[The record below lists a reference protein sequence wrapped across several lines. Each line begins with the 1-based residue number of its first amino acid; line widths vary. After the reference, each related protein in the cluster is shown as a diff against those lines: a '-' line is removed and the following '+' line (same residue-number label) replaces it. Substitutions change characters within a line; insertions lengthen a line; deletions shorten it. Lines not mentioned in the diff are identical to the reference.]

1 MFEAQQAHYFG
12 LPPNTSLASVTS
24 TPAELAG
31 LSHRIGVLREGAD
44 ADVVLWDSHPLQLGA
59 TPVRV
64 WIDGILQIPV
74 PSKNGQ
80 PTEVV
85 VGKGKEGEEWRQLP
99 EVPDWD
105 RERKEAIEWDGLPPL
120 EGKLARDRVV
130 FANVTQVWTI
140 GSAGELREAFSSS
153 RHDGGMAVV
162 VVEEGK
168 ITCVDVA
175 CAHPASID
183 NQDIIDLRGGT
194 ISPGLMS
201 YGSPLGLEEIAG
213 EPSTGDGKLY
223 DAFASNVPDI
233 LNDSGAIVRAMDAL
247 MFGTRN
253 AL

>member
-12 LPPNTSLASVTS
+12 LPPNTSLAAVTS

-31 LSHRIGVLREGAD
+31 LSHRIGVLKEGAD

-64 WIDGILQIPV
+64 WIDGIPQIPV
-74 PSKNGQ
+74 PSKDGQ

-85 VGKGKEGEEWRQLP
+85 VGKGKEDEEWRQLP

-105 RERKEAIEWDGLPPL
+105 RERRAAIEWDGLPPL
-120 EGKLARDRVV
+120 QGKLARDRVV
-130 FANVTQVWTI
+130 FGNVTQVWMT
-140 GSAGELREAFSSS
+140 GPAGELQETFSSS
-153 RHDGGMAVV
+153 RHDGRMATV

-168 ITCVDVA
+168 ITCADVA
-175 CAHPASID
+175 CAQSAPID
-183 NQDIIDLRGGT
+183 RQDIIDLRGGA

-201 YGSPLGLEEIAG
+201 YGSPLGLEEIAD
-213 EPSTGDGKLY
+213 EPSTGDGKAY
-223 DAFASNVPDI
+223 DAFTSNVPGI
-233 LNDSGAIVRAMDAL
+233 LDDSGAIVRAMDGL